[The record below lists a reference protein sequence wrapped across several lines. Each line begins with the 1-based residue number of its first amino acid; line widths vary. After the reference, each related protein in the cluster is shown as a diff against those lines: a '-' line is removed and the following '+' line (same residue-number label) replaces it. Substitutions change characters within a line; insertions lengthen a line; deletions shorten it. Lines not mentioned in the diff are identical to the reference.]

1 MARSIREAF
10 SERIL
15 SKWSPQ
21 NQVSPQAGAQ
31 SRETDAAL
39 MERITQ
45 RDESALA
52 ELYDRYAAMLTSVL
66 NRILRDSQA
75 AEEIMQDIFF
85 QVWRTS
91 ERFDVERGSL
101 PGWLAVIARNRAIS
115 RLRRKN
121 PAQGEELG
129 ENSVAMAYN
138 LETAAAQRE
147 MMARV
152 AGALTRLPQEQRHAI
167 ELAYFE
173 GMTHS
178 EIARHTGDPLGT
190 VKTRLRTAVETL
202 KRNLQR

>member
-1 MARSIREAF
+1 
-10 SERIL
+10 
-15 SKWSPQ
+15 
-21 NQVSPQAGAQ
+21 
-31 SRETDAAL
+31 
-39 MERITQ
+39 MERIVQ

-52 ELYDRYAAMLTSVL
+52 ELYDRYAGMLTSVL
-66 NRILRDSQA
+66 CRILRDSQA
-75 AEEIMQDIFF
+75 AEEILQDIFF
-85 QVWRTS
+85 QLWRTS
-91 ERFDVERGSL
+91 SQFDAARGSL

-121 PAQGEELG
+121 PAAGEELG
-129 ENSVAMAYN
+129 ENAVVVAYN
-138 LETAAAQRE
+138 LETAVAQQE

-152 AGALTRLPQEQRHAI
+152 AAVLGRLPKEQREAL

-202 KRNLQR
+202 KRDLQK